1 MADAAKKQYDFQTEV
16 KQLLNLMIHSLYSNQ
31 EIFLRELIS
40 NASDAADKLRFLAL
54 SDNNLLADDPDL
66 QITVDVDK
74 TNNLLTIRDNGV
86 GMTEAEVIEHLG
98 TIAKSGTK
106 SFVENL
112 TGDQAKDSQL
122 IGQFGVGFYSAFM
135 VADAVTVVTRRAGEG
150 TATRWESCGDGRFTI
165 ETVDKA
171 TRGTDVTLHLKD
183 DCLRYVDG
191 YELRNIIHKYSDHIA
206 LPIRLKK
213 LPEFDKD
220 GKEQPCD
227 EYEVINQAKALW
239 TRSKSDISDAEYQE
253 FYKHVAHDFASPLS
267 WLHNHVEGKQEYTSL
282 FYLPE
287 QAPFDFWDRER
298 KSGIKLYIKRVFIMD
313 NADVLPPYLR
323 FVKGVIDSAD
333 LPLNVS
339 REILQQS
346 RLVES
351 IRSASTK
358 RILQHLQKMA
368 KNKPEDY
375 AKFWQ
380 AFGLVMKEGPIE
392 DTANRELIASLLRFS
407 TTHDDQQI
415 PAISLDDYI
424 GRMKQDQKA
433 IYYVIAE
440 SFAAAKDNPQLEA
453 FRKQGIE
460 VLLLHDRIDEW
471 LMAHLSEYQGKTFK
485 SVAQG
490 ITDLE
495 DQEDETDK
503 EQFEAKQKDFEA
515 VIAQMKTVLGDK
527 VKDVRISK
535 RLTDSPS
542 CVVSSE
548 EAVSLHMQRIMKAA
562 GQAMPSSAPVLEIN
576 PEHQLV
582 QQLKTEQDDERFGD
596 WTLLLF
602 EQAWLA
608 EAGQLDDPAAFVRRV
623 NRYLH

>member
-40 NASDAADKLRFLAL
+40 NASDAVDKLRFLAL
-54 SDNNLLADDPDL
+54 SDNDLLTDDPDL
-66 QITVDVDK
+66 QITIDVDK
-74 TNNLLTIRDNGV
+74 ANNLLTIRDNGI

-106 SFVENL
+106 SFVDNL
-112 TGDQAKDSQL
+112 TGDQAKDSQM

-135 VADAVTVVTRRAGEG
+135 VADAVTVTTRRAGESQ
-150 TATRWESCGDGRFTI
+150 ATRWASSGDGRFTI
-165 ETVDKA
+165 EVAEKA
-171 TRGTDVTLHLKD
+171 GRGTDVTLHLKE
-183 DCLRYVDG
+183 DCLRYLDG

-206 LPIRLKK
+206 LPIHLKK
-213 LPEFDKD
+213 LPELDKE
-220 GKEQPCD
+220 GKEQLSD

-239 TRSKSDISDAEYQE
+239 TRSKSEISDEEYQE
-253 FYKHVAHDFASPLS
+253 FYKHVAHDFANPLS

-282 FYLPE
+282 LYLPE

-313 NADVLPPYLR
+313 NADLLPPYLR

-339 REILQQS
+339 REILQES
-346 RLVES
+346 RMVES
-351 IRSASTK
+351 IRSAATK

-380 AFGLVMKEGPIE
+380 AFGLVIKEGPIE

-407 TTHDDQQI
+407 TTHDDQQT
-415 PAISLDDYI
+415 PAIALDDYL
-424 GRMKQDQKA
+424 GRMQEDQKA

-460 VLLLHDRIDEW
+460 VVLLHDRIDEW

-490 ITDLE
+490 IADLE

-503 EQFEAKQKDFEA
+503 EAFEAQQKDFEA
-515 VIAQMKTVLGDK
+515 VITQMKTVLGEQ

-548 EAVSLHMQRIMKAA
+548 EAVSLHMQRMMKAA
-562 GQAMPSSAPVLEIN
+562 GQAMPSSAPILEVN

-582 QQLKTEQDDERFGD
+582 QQLKAEQDDERFND
-596 WTLLLF
+596 WTQLLF

-608 EAGQLDDPAAFVRRV
+608 EAGQLEDPVAFVRRM
-623 NRYLH
+623 NRYLR